1 MYQEK
6 VDRILVLNKYLTKCK
21 IENPNSSVSKAA
33 QKYLTQQINQTLSGN
48 KQKMYSIFPLLS
60 FLFIR

>member
-6 VDRILVLNKYLTKCK
+6 VDRILVVNKYLTNCK
-21 IENPNSSVSKAA
+21 IQNPNSPVSKAA
-33 QKYLTQQINQTLSGN
+33 QKYLTHQINQTLNGN
-48 KQKMYSIFPLLS
+48 NQKMYNFFPLLS

>member
-6 VDRILVLNKYLTKCK
+6 VDRILVINSYLTKCK
-21 IENPNSSVSKAA
+21 INNPNSPVSKAA
-33 QKYLTQQINQTLSGN
+33 QKFLTRKINQTLNDN
-48 KQKMYSIFPLLS
+48 KPKIYSIFPLLS